1 MAAIFAAIC
10 AALPAEGEGAFMED
24 SGADKV
30 SVHEL
35 YAKTVPFR
43 GTVRHFFAENQAEE
57 KMVSPR
63 GIEPPAF
70 PLGGERSIRLS
81 YGDILKEKKFADK
94 PGSVV
99 GNHLSSSSVT
109 K

>member
-1 MAAIFAAIC
+1 
-10 AALPAEGEGAFMED
+10 MED

-43 GTVRHFFAENQAEE
+43 GTVRHFFAENQVEE

-81 YGDILKEKKFADK
+81 YGDILKEKEFADK

-99 GNHLSSSSVT
+99 GNHSSAIPVT
-109 K
+109 GYL

>member
-1 MAAIFAAIC
+1 
-10 AALPAEGEGAFMED
+10 MED

-43 GTVRHFFAENQAEE
+43 GTVRHFFAENQVEE

-63 GIEPPAF
+63 GK
-70 PLGGERSIRLS
+70 S
-81 YGDILKEKKFADK
+81 
-94 PGSVV
+94 
-99 GNHLSSSSVT
+99 
-109 K
+109 